1 MTLLVCCP
9 ISVSPSMVP
18 MSPRRKMVGVSLWD
32 VTAHGNEAA
41 AEGGLEAAIVVKV
54 NTRGRIYNVMHERSV
69 KN

>member
-1 MTLLVCCP
+1 
-9 ISVSPSMVP
+9 MVP

>member
-1 MTLLVCCP
+1 
-9 ISVSPSMVP
+9 MVP

-41 AEGGLEAAIVVKV
+41 AGGGLEAAIVVKV